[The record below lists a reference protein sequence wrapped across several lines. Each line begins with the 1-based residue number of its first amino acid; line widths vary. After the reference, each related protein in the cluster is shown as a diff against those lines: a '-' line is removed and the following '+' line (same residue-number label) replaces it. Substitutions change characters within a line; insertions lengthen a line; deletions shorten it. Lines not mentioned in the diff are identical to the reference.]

1 MARGRD
7 KHQAYQRAVQL
18 LGKTLMRRSQ
28 RQCELS
34 GEQGQLVIYDL
45 EDPREEPSLE
55 EVLHVSIEMRDRLKG
70 GKLNPSKLRC
80 LETAVWSEHTPVRR
94 AAVILLKRIDESW
107 AREALDSAMM
117 MGDLEG

>member
-1 MARGRD
+1 MAKGRD

-34 GEQGQLVIYDL
+34 GERGQLVIYDL
-45 EDPREEPSLE
+45 EDPREEPRIDD
-55 EVLHVSIEMRDRLKG
+55 VVHVSTEIRDCLEG
-70 GKLNPSKLRC
+70 GHLNPSELRC

-94 AAVILLKRIDESW
+94 AAVILLKRIDTVW
-107 AREALDSAMM
+107 AREALDSAMV